1 METHIASQMVKR
13 KPGRP
18 STNVSRR
25 KEILEKATDCFI
37 QYGFNKTTLD
47 EIGEAI
53 GFNKAALY
61 YYFKNKEELF
71 VQVVHNQLSI
81 GLDKVKNDINSIQ
94 VPEEKLLSYLKTRT
108 ELYANLIRLTS
119 LSNENILDLNSTF
132 EEIYLPYKKG
142 EIAFMKSVLAQL
154 NAAKTDAE
162 LENFAELILDLVNSM
177 GLSAFLVKKINIHGN
192 ALEAYNQKKNSI
204 VKLMLEA
211 FIASK

>member
-1 METHIASQMVKR
+1 METHIESQIVKR

-18 STNVSRR
+18 STNASRR

-37 QYGFNKTTLD
+37 QFGFNKTTLD

-81 GLDKVKNDINSIQ
+81 GLDKVKNDINNVQI
-94 VPEEKLLSYLKTRT
+94 PEEKLLSYLRTRT

-142 EIAFMKSVLAQL
+142 EITFIKGVLAQM
-154 NAAKTDAE
+154 NAQKSESE
-162 LENFAELILDLVNSM
+162 LEAFAELILDLVNSM

-192 ALEAYNQKKNSI
+192 ALETYNNKKNTI
-204 VKLMLEA
+204 VKLMLKA
-211 FIASK
+211 FNA

>member
-1 METHIASQMVKR
+1 MDTQIESQIVKR

-18 STNVSRR
+18 STNASRR

-37 QYGFNKTTLD
+37 QFGFNKTTLD

-81 GLDKVKNDINSIQ
+81 GLDKVKNDINNIQ
-94 VPEEKLLSYLKTRT
+94 IPEEKLLSYLRTRT

-142 EIAFMKSVLAQL
+142 EISFMKSILQQMNAQ
-154 NAAKTDAE
+154 KSDSE
-162 LENFAELILDLVNSM
+162 LEAFAELILDLVNSM
-177 GLSAFLVKKINIHGN
+177 GLSAFLIKKINVHGN
-192 ALEAYNQKKNSI
+192 ALEAYNNKKNTI
-204 VKLMLEA
+204 VKLMLKA
-211 FIASK
+211 FNA